1 MNKYFIKL
9 FDYDRSTNLKLISL
23 LTNEEQ
29 LKTARGLMSHL
40 LAAQQIWLKR
50 CKQEPTAA
58 STIWPKWPLQNL
70 QEMAVANHNNWVN
83 FLQALTV
90 SDFEKS
96 IVYRN
101 SKGISFANRLDDIVA
116 HIINHGTHHRAQIG
130 QQLKLTGLLTLPTTD
145 YIFYARDIGNI

>member
-1 MNKYFIKL
+1 MNKYFLKL

-23 LTNEEQ
+23 LTDEEQ
-29 LKTARGLMSHL
+29 LETARGLMSHL

-50 CKQEPTAA
+50 CKQEPTTAGA
-58 STIWPKWPLQNL
+58 IWPKWPLQNL
-70 QEMAVANHNNWVN
+70 QERAIANHNNWVS

-96 IVYRN
+96 IIYRN
-101 SKGISFANRLDDIVA
+101 SKGISFTNRLDDIVA
-116 HIINHGTHHRAQIG
+116 HVINHGTHHRAQIG

-145 YIFYARDIGNI
+145 YIFYVRDIGNI

>member
-70 QEMAVANHNNWVN
+70 QETAVANHNNWVN

>member
-23 LTNEEQ
+23 LTEEEQ
-29 LKTARGLMSHL
+29 LKTARELMSHL

-50 CKQEPTAA
+50 CKQEPTTAGA
-58 STIWPKWPLQNL
+58 IWPKWPLQNL

-83 FLQALTV
+83 FLQTLTV
-90 SDFEKS
+90 SDFDKS

-101 SKGISFANRLDDIVA
+101 SKGISFTNRLDDIIA
-116 HIINHGTHHRAQIG
+116 HVINHGTHHRAQIG
-130 QQLKLTGLLTLPTTD
+130 QQLKRTGLLTLPTTD
-145 YIFYARDIGNI
+145 YIFYAREIGNT